1 MRITIINTE
10 RSEKRYTRVEL
21 DEFVAQLKDGTY
33 RQENTTR
40 DTRKEVCFA
49 AEWLKLN
56 GELKAKND
64 NHLVLGKPARPGHCP
79 RIQGSG
85 QSPTLHL
92 ALFYW

>member
-56 GELKAKND
+56 
-64 NHLVLGKPARPGHCP
+64 
-79 RIQGSG
+79 
-85 QSPTLHL
+85 
-92 ALFYW
+92 